1 MKFIGDFHIH
11 SQYARAT
18 SKDMNLET
26 INRWAQLKGIGV
38 VGTGDFTH
46 PEWFKELEEKL
57 IPAEQGLYR
66 LRPETEKMIQNV
78 VPQSC
83 HNDIRFVLSGEVSSI
98 YKKNGR
104 VRKVHTILVVP
115 SLDAAKRINMRLAAI
130 GNIHSDGRPILGL
143 DVKKLAEII
152 FEEAPNGMVIPAH
165 AWTPWFSVF
174 GSKSG
179 FDSLEECFDELTPKI
194 FAIETGLSSDPAMN
208 WQLSALD
215 RITLISN
222 SDAHSAAKMGREAN
236 VFNCEISY
244 DAIWDALQPGN
255 TGFTETIEFFP
266 EEGKYHVDG
275 HAVCGVRLMPE
286 ETKTAKEKCPK
297 CGKKVTVGVLNR
309 VAALADRAPGFTPK
323 GARPY
328 KNIIPLPEILAE
340 RYGMGVKTK
349 TVQET
354 HEKMLTLFGNEFRIL
369 LETPIDI
376 IKKEI
381 DALVAEGIH
390 RMRTGKVKIAPGY
403 DGEFGTIH
411 LFTDEERETN
421 TPQQSLF

>member
-1 MKFIGDFHIH
+1 MRFIGDFHIH

-38 VGTGDFTH
+38 IGTGDFTH

-57 IPAEQGLYR
+57 VPAEQGLYR
-66 LRPETEKMIQNV
+66 LRPAAEKAIQTV
-78 VPQSC
+78 VPESC

-115 SLDAAKRINMRLAAI
+115 SLEAAKRINTRLAAI

-215 RITLISN
+215 KITLISN
-222 SDAHSAAKMGREAN
+222 SDAHSAPKMGREAN
-236 VFNCEISY
+236 VFDCDISY
-244 DAIWDALQPGN
+244 NAIWDALQPGN
-255 TGFTETIEFFP
+255 QGFVETIEFFP

-275 HAVCGVRLMPE
+275 HATCQVRLTPE
-286 ETKTAKEKCPK
+286 QTKECKEKCPK

-309 VAALADRAPGFTPK
+309 VAALADRKYGYKPPR
-323 GARPY
+323 ARPY
-328 KNIIPLPEILAE
+328 RNIIPLPEILGE
-340 RYGMGVKTK
+340 RFGVGVNTK
-349 TVQET
+349 TVRET
-354 HEKMLTLFGNEFRIL
+354 HEKMLAAFGNEFHIL
-369 LETPIDI
+369 LETPLATIE
-376 IKKEI
+376 KEI
-381 DALVAEGIH
+381 DPMVAEGIR
-390 RMRTGKVKIAPGY
+390 RMREGKVDIAPGY
-403 DGEFGTIH
+403 DGEFGTVH
-411 LFTDEERETN
+411 LFTDEERKNN